1 MSLAATLFSD
11 YRRRVLGLLLLHPDA
26 RYHLREIARL
36 TGTQP
41 GTLTRE
47 LKKLV
52 EAGLLIKQGIG
63 QQVFYSANRD
73 CPVFEE
79 MASILRK
86 TSGLVDVLAEALL
99 PLAEQIE
106 TAFVFG
112 SAASG
117 KATAGSDID
126 LMVIGNASFTE
137 VVAALYPAQETLG
150 REINPKVYHTDEW
163 RSLVT
168 ENGSFAR
175 DVLAKSRLMVMGIM
189 DDAKNLEG

>member
-52 EAGLLIKQGIG
+52 EAGLLTKQGIG

-99 PLAEQIE
+99 PLAAQIE

-112 SAASG
+112 SEASG

-126 LMVIGNASFTE
+126 LMVIGNASFSE
-137 VVAALYPAQETLG
+137 VLAAIYPAQETLG
-150 REINPKVYHTDEW
+150 REINPKVYHLNEW
-163 RSLVT
+163 RALLG

-175 DVLAKSRLMVMGIM
+175 DVVAKPKLMVMGVM
-189 DDAKNLEG
+189 DDLEKS